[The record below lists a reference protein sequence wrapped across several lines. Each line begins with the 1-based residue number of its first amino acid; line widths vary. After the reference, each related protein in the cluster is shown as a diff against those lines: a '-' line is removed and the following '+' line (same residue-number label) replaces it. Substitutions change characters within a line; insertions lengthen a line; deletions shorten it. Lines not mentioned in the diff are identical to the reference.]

1 MSLWRDVLHLV
12 EQRLDENLLPALY
25 AAASLDTAGIREELQ
40 GEDLAYADLR
50 EGRVPPM
57 DDLDATAETLI
68 ERGRKRAGAVGAAG
82 GVAGAAGVPPE
93 VLALLIQTLRLAQRL
108 AVVYGFDPE
117 TDRGQ
122 VMLWRAMGAA
132 YQVDVPEGQLQMRV
146 RDLPSTMKHNLPP
159 AKQAAVWM
167 TRRVVRRAV
176 WQVAAKGVRLVPGLS
191 TGLSAWS
198 AQKRVQAQGRRMA
211 DVLRRA
217 CEVHPVGLL
226 TVIEAEVVDG

>member
-1 MSLWRDVLHLV
+1 MSLWRDVWHQF

-25 AAASLDTAGIREELQ
+25 AAASLDTASIRE
-40 GEDLAYADLR
+40 DLSGDSLVYANLR
-50 EGRVPPM
+50 EGRVPPGE
-57 DDLDATAETLI
+57 DLDATAEVLI
-68 ERGRKRAGAVGAAG
+68 EKARKKAGAVGAAG

-122 VMLWRAMGAA
+122 MMLWRAMGAA
-132 YQVDVPEGQLQMRV
+132 YDVDMPEGQLGVRV
-146 RDLPSTMKHNLPP
+146 RDLPSTMKHNMPP
-159 AKQAAVWM
+159 ARQAAAWM

-176 WQVAAKGVRLVPGLS
+176 WQVAAKGIRLVPGLS
-191 TGLSAWS
+191 TGVSAWA

-211 DVLRRA
+211 EVLRRA
-217 CEVHPVGLL
+217 SEVHPGALL
-226 TVIEAEVVDG
+226 TVIEAEVLD